1 MANYAWRAGSKLAEK
16 DAQSMKLVLGW
27 LLVLVSA
34 CNEDVSGKSVIGNY
48 DVMISAMGKS
58 DPDVLSIVTG
68 HAGVLVLS
76 FSAGIT
82 TDSGAVNASGLRA
95 TLGEGNTLTLAMQP
109 AHIDHPL
116 GLLNGSIYGTG
127 KVTGNKIM
135 MTLHYAPTNF
145 AIGQSTDADGG
156 IVLMRKDAGPGNTL
170 DYDLTGQKQM

>member
-1 MANYAWRAGSKLAEK
+1 
-16 DAQSMKLVLGW
+16 MKWAVGLI
-27 LLVLVSA
+27 LVLVSA
-34 CNEDVSGKSVIGNY
+34 CDENVSAKSVIGNY

-68 HAGVLVLS
+68 HAGVLIFS

-82 TDSGAVNASGLRA
+82 TDADAVNASGLRV
-95 TLGEGNTLTLAMQP
+95 TLGDGYALTMAMQP

-116 GLLNGSIYGTG
+116 GLLNGSIYGSG
-127 KVTGNKIM
+127 KASGNMLM